1 MEKQYTINNKK
12 YKLFEGCFYKIT
24 KDDSVKQLT
33 QDEFLFT
40 LYTEDND
47 YIGQGY
53 ERVINDDGLQIF
65 NNSYDID
72 TYGEEDRGLGTLVYV
87 NTLAQNF
94 INMRE
99 TLCDEGNFEDVRVLD
114 EYYETETHGRLTK

>member
-1 MEKQYTINNKK
+1 MEKQYNINNKK
-12 YKLFEGCFYKIT
+12 YKLFEGCFYLI
-24 KDDSVKQLT
+24 KDDVKQLT

-53 ERVINDDGLQIF
+53 ERVINVDGLQIF
-65 NNSYDID
+65 NSSYD
-72 TYGEEDRGLGTLVYV
+72 EEKHILVYV
-87 NTLAQNF
+87 NTLAQNY

-114 EYYETETHGRLTK
+114 EYYETETHGRHAR

>member
-12 YKLFEGCFYKIT
+12 YNLFEGCFYLI
-24 KDDSVKQLT
+24 KDDIKQLT

-40 LYTEDND
+40 LYSEDND

-53 ERVINDDGLQIF
+53 NTVDTSVDGLQIF
-65 NNSYDID
+65 TYSYDE
-72 TYGEEDRGLGTLVYV
+72 TLGTLVYV
-87 NTLAQNF
+87 NTLAQNYLQLRL
-94 INMRE
+94 N
-99 TLCDEGNFEDVRVLD
+99 TDDVYELD